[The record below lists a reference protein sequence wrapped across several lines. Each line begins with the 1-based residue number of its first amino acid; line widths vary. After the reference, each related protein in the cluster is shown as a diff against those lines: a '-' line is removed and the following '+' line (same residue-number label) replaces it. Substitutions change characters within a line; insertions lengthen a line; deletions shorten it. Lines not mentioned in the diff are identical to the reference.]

1 MEQTPNDKNSE
12 IPEPK
17 GILTLVIIAFILGMA
32 GLMLM
37 MPAKDTAS
45 APPPAA
51 IQAEK

>member
-1 MEQTPNDKNSE
+1 MEQMPNDKNAE

-37 MPAKDTAS
+37 MPAKDTTT
-45 APPPAA
+45 PPAA
-51 IQAEK
+51 AVQTEK